1 MKAVLAL
8 FLLLALPARAEF
20 RCVAELR
27 AGFAEQ
33 AAAGA
38 ITGPAVA
45 LCRSLADQ
53 LAGPAE
59 AARLI
64 LLAPDSGLGLPPAEV
79 AFLSDAMVAERRV
92 SGDVRMG
99 PAVFHDPIS
108 VLVPQRSTIRQPS
121 ELGGRLVCLMIGSDG
136 QLALEQMLA
145 HLSPAP
151 IRVGFR
157 EADELTDAYNVGR
170 CEAALQRMDLHEKA
184 APVALAYDW
193 QGDATHDRIAAFCTG
208 VAAALAGRQPLVLV
222 GSGDY
227 GGLLGTHLRR
237 AGLAQAIISIDGV
250 RLRELDHIDIGEM
263 LQMSGGV
270 PVVVKSL
277 VF

>member
-170 CEAALQRMDLHEKA
+170 CEAAIGLQTDLLDMQTRRGINQLQSRILRQS
-184 APVALAYDW
+184 V
-193 QGDATHDRIAAFCTG
+193 GDAPIR
-208 VAAALAGRQPLVLV
+208 LAVPKASPIRVE
-222 GSGDY
+222 
-227 GGLLGTHLRR
+227 T
-237 AGLAQAIISIDGV
+237 V
-250 RLRELDHIDIGEM
+250 RL
-263 LQMSGGV
+263 
-270 PVVVKSL
+270 P
-277 VF
+277 